1 MELES
6 SSAPNAHERPT
17 RRNLAA
23 WFAVPALVPIVAALA
38 VIILPIVSTNPGS
51 KETEA
56 TSFVLDD
63 HPINTMTDSLKA
75 AYDRTHG
82 LKTVFRAEEAFL
94 SAKIS
99 DGVGRQAALWIDLH
113 DSVATLSIQG
123 VPVRISPI
131 AAFEK
136 SILFDRL
143 KDSAH
148 GFDSLEVPFELLGST
163 ANIPR
168 MPVRVVHAPKDTAE
182 ARLRPPDAFVT
193 DEGEVFAQLYFDRNV
208 VVYLT
213 PPKDHLTWF
222 DAMKATLGYRI
233 SAAGEA
239 LESFLS
245 SDDIPPPMWVRLE
258 MSSADIRAIYRAV
271 HEGGRMAIRW

>member
-1 MELES
+1 MEPDS
-6 SSAPNAHERPT
+6 SSAPGAHERPA

-23 WFAVPALVPIVAALA
+23 WFAVPALVPIVAALT
-38 VIILPIVSTNPGS
+38 VIILPNVSTDPS
-51 KETEA
+51 AKEIEA

-63 HPINTMTDSLKA
+63 HPISNMTDSLRA
-75 AYDRTHG
+75 AYDRAHR

-94 SAKIS
+94 SAKTS
-99 DGVGRQAALWIDLH
+99 DGFGRQAALWIDLH

-143 KDSAH
+143 RDSAH
-148 GFDSLEVPFELLGST
+148 GFDSLEVPFKLLGST

-182 ARLRPPDAFVT
+182 ARLQPPDAFVE

-213 PPKDHLTWF
+213 PPNDDLTWF
-222 DAMKATLGYRI
+222 EAMKATLDYRI
-233 SAAGEA
+233 SAAAEA
-239 LESFLS
+239 LEAFLS
-245 SDDIPPPMWVRLE
+245 ADHIPAPMWVRLE

-271 HEGGRMAIRW
+271 PEGGRMAIRW

>member
-1 MELES
+1 MEPNS
-6 SSAPNAHERPT
+6 SSAPVAHESAT

-23 WFAVPALVPIVAALA
+23 WFAVPALVPILAALT
-38 VIILPIVSTNPGS
+38 VIVLPNVPADPSS
-51 KETEA
+51 KESEA
-56 TSFVLDD
+56 KSFVLNEL
-63 HPINTMTDSLKA
+63 PINTLTDSLKA
-75 AYDRTHG
+75 AYDRTHR
-82 LKTVFRAEEAFL
+82 LKTVIRAEEAFL
-94 SAKIS
+94 AAKTS
-99 DGVGRQAALWIDLH
+99 DGFGRQAALWIDLH

-131 AAFEK
+131 AAYEK
-136 SILFDRL
+136 TILFDRL
-143 KDSAH
+143 RDSTH
-148 GFDSLEVPFELLGST
+148 GFDSLEVPFALFGST

-168 MPVRVVHAPKDTAE
+168 MPVREVHAPKDTAE

-213 PPKDHLTWF
+213 PPWSDLTWF
-222 DAMKATLGYRI
+222 DAARAALDYRL
-233 SAAGEA
+233 SAAGAA

-245 SDDIPPPMWVRLE
+245 SDHSPAPMWVRLQ

-271 HEGGRMAIRW
+271 PEGGRMSIRW